1 MKTLITI
8 ISSAAVFMWVVSQP
22 YAEPPTVTASY
33 YGKAYRGKMCADN
46 KTVFD
51 ERKLTAAHKTLPFGT
66 KVKVRLAGS
75 KTRSC
80 IVTITDRGPF
90 VKGREIDLS
99 KAAFSKLAQVEAGLI
114 RVKLDVIE
122 YGK

>member
-1 MKTLITI
+1 MLPKTFKTKQMKTLITI

-66 KVKVRLAGS
+66 
-75 KTRSC
+75 
-80 IVTITDRGPF
+80 DRGPF